1 MDNLVSV
8 NKEKLRQ
15 VLLDID
21 RLEYN
26 RQQGNDLHI
35 EKYTR
40 MLENDVKELA
50 EDESIKNIDWN
61 NWGLTTHVSP
71 FILESNQ
78 KTLAKENR

>member
-1 MDNLVSV
+1 MDLVSV

-21 RLEYN
+21 RLEYH
-26 RQQGNDLHI
+26 RQQGNDLRV
-35 EKYTR
+35 EEYTR

-61 NWGLTTHVSP
+61 N
-71 FILESNQ
+71 
-78 KTLAKENR
+78 